1 MAREE
6 LDGDRSPPRRRW
18 GVLGSWWLLAL
29 VVAAVYLLSP
39 VRSATT
45 HDPAFVPMT
54 AHSLVHRGSLA
65 IDDVGADRLVGHPI
79 VVTDGS
85 LPAGA
90 VVEDPAVLRRVLGN
104 PGVQVFDYFPWTSA
118 LFAVPG
124 VVVTDAV
131 AAVAG
136 TPDSARLIRDGD
148 FELIHTASASFVVI
162 GAVLLFR
169 ATALIVLGGGDR
181 RRRLLANG
189 AALVFALGTSAW
201 STASRALW
209 QHTPS
214 LLLLSLLLYLA
225 VRIDRTDPTR
235 PTEMTASGEPTGDR
249 VRRPSVLDGAVVAL
263 GASAVGAAIVRPTNL
278 AVAVLLVGWVIVR
291 RRATLPS
298 AVLSVALGALSVAVG
313 FVVCNLVLLGDPLP
327 AYYSSGRVVF
337 GAWFPEA
344 VASNW
349 ISPSRG
355 LLVASPIL
363 VLAVSGAVVAWRD
376 PQRRSLVAVLWVS
389 VLAVTISVSAFPHW
403 WAGHSFGPRFMTE
416 AVPQLAVL
424 ALPAVDV
431 VFRAERLRR
440 GAPTR
445 RRALSTA
452 ALVVVLALWS
462 IAFHASG
469 SVAGVTGC
477 WNIYPVDV
485 DSDPGRIWSVL
496 DAQVL
501 EPVHRLL
508 DADRRAAEDGVCL
521 SR

>member
-1 MAREE
+1 VVREE
-6 LDGDRSPPRRRW
+6 LDGDRRPHRW
-18 GVLGSWWLLAL
+18 VGVAGSWWLLAL

-54 AHSLVHRGSLA
+54 AHALVHHGSLSL
-65 IDDVGADRLVGHPI
+65 DDFGPDRLVGHPI

-85 LPAGA
+85 LTPGT
-90 VVEDPAVLRRVLGN
+90 VVRDPAELRSVLER
-104 PGVQVFDYFPWTSA
+104 PGVSVLDYFPWTSA

-136 TPDSARLIRDGD
+136 TPDSARLIRDGN

-189 AALVFALGTSAW
+189 AALVFALGTSAY

-214 LLLLSLLLYLA
+214 LLLLTLVLYLA
-225 VRIDRTDPTR
+225 VRIDRTDPDGDQQR
-235 PTEMTASGEPTGDR
+235 P
-249 VRRPSVLDGAVVAL
+249 PSVVDGEVVAL

-278 AVAVLLVGWVIVR
+278 LVAVLLIGWVIIR
-291 RRATLPS
+291 RRASIRST
-298 AVLSVALGALSVAVG
+298 VLSVAVG
-313 FVVCNLVLLGDPLP
+313 AAVVSVAFVVCNLVLLGEPLP
-327 AYYSSGRVVF
+327 AYYSSGRILF
-337 GAWFPEA
+337 GDWFGEA
-344 VASNW
+344 VAANW

-363 VLAVSGAVVAWRD
+363 VLAVPGAVISWREPRHRPLVVA
-376 PQRRSLVAVLWVS
+376 LGLS

-431 VFRAERLRR
+431 VFDAGRLRR
-440 GAPTR
+440 TVPHR
-445 RRALSTA
+445 RRAWGA
-452 ALVVVLALWS
+452 VVVVVVLSVWS
-462 IAFHASG
+462 IAFHAAG
-469 SVAGVTGC
+469 SVAGVAGC

-485 DSDPGRIWSVL
+485 DRDPGRVWSVL

>member
-1 MAREE
+1 VVREE
-6 LDGDRSPPRRRW
+6 LDGDRRPHRW
-18 GVLGSWWLLAL
+18 VRVAGSWWLLAL

-54 AHSLVHRGSLA
+54 AHALVHHGSLA
-65 IDDVGADRLVGHPI
+65 LDDFGPDRLVGHPI

-85 LPAGA
+85 VTPGT
-90 VVEDPAVLRRVLGN
+90 VVRDPAELRSVLER
-104 PGVQVFDYFPWTSA
+104 PGVSVLDYFPWTTA
-118 LFAVPG
+118 VFAVPG
-124 VVVTDAV
+124 VVVTDVV
-131 AAVAG
+131 AAIAG
-136 TPDSARLIRDGD
+136 TPDSAQLIVDGD

-169 ATALIVLGGGDR
+169 ATALVVLGGGDR

-189 AALVFALGTSAW
+189 AALVFALGTSAY

-214 LLLLSLLLYLA
+214 LLMLTLVLYLA
-225 VRIDRTDPTR
+225 VRIDRIDRIDRTEPGGDPQ
-235 PTEMTASGEPTGDR
+235 
-249 VRRPSVLDGAVVAL
+249 RRPAVLDGEVVAL

-278 AVAVLLVGWVIVR
+278 VVAVLLIGWVIIRR
-291 RRATLPS
+291 RRAVRS
-298 AVLSVALGALSVAVG
+298 AVLSVAVGAAVVSVA
-313 FVVCNLVLLGDPLP
+313 FVVCNLVLLGEPLP
-327 AYYSSGRVVF
+327 AYYSSGRIVF
-337 GAWFPEA
+337 GDWFGEA
-344 VASNW
+344 VAANW
-349 ISPSRG
+349 FSPSRG

-363 VLAVSGAVVAWRD
+363 VLAVPGAVISWREPQHRPLVVA
-376 PQRRSLVAVLWVS
+376 LGLS

-416 AVPQLAVL
+416 AVPQFAVL

-431 VFRAERLRR
+431 VFDARRLRR
-440 GAPTR
+440 TAPHR
-445 RRALSTA
+445 RRSWACVAAVVALA
-452 ALVVVLALWS
+452 VWS
-462 IAFHASG
+462 VAFHTAG
-469 SVAGVTGC
+469 SVAGVAGC
-477 WNIYPVDV
+477 WNVYPVDV
-485 DSDPGRIWSVL
+485 DRDPGRVWSVL